1 MKITLKALILMF
13 AKAISFMILAFS
25 FLFALSACSWFGSDD
40 PNSGNNVGKYK
51 IYYYNELNDTEKTL
65 EVTQGSSYSLSPV
78 PTHAGYKFLGLYDE
92 NGTQYMDENGQSRL
106 PYSDGRDISLTIKW
120 ERFVVTI
127 KFNIAGATLQ
137 NTLDMEDRYFDY
149 NGNITSVPTPMRTG
163 WYFLGWYSGTNS
175 SAVRYSNSMGILP
188 DKVELTVQNYPAL
201 QNGKELTFYAQFE
214 RITYDVTIYR
224 DGSGGDVL
232 EIVKVPHGEKV
243 DNYIKHL
250 PTSERI
256 SKGNA
261 KRLLYYSN
269 VPNQGAGKFT
279 GAVESN
285 MNLYGQWET
294 LTTADGYDDYI
305 VARIDFERIALDK
318 SGKYLLLNDLN
329 LETWNAPFD
338 FAGTFDGGGFRITY
352 TQSITQNSGD
362 FYGGLFTQL
371 NNATI
376 KNLEL
381 SVAVNLNRQTRDNE
395 GYIGGLAGRSIGS
408 ASISKIGVSGSVYAQ
423 KGNYLRIGGLI
434 GSLEGGIIDQ
444 CKNSASVTAR
454 QGWTVVAGGIVG
466 DARPVSTS
474 IIIINCYNEG
484 EIIAHS
490 DAGAFSSTG
499 VGAGGIVG
507 RYRIVSSRTLKIE
520 NCYNNSSCQVSG
532 SWYGWREAGGIVGD
546 VDTGNYP
553 GLTLSN
559 CYWNSNLRSTVVHNR
574 TSISGATAKTNMNGF
589 NYDGGTWQNE
599 AIWTLSSGA
608 PKLTWELN

>member
-25 FLFALSACSWFGSDD
+25 LLFALSACSWFGSDD

-92 NGTQYMDENGQSRL
+92 KGTQYMDENGQSRL

-224 DGSGGDVL
+224 DGSEGDVL

-329 LETWNAPFD
+329 LGTWNAPFD
-338 FAGTFDGGGFRITY
+338 FSGTFDGGGNILSY
-352 TQSITQNSGD
+352 TQTINGYSGA
-362 FYGGLFTQL
+362 FYGGLFSKLET
-371 NNATI
+371 AI
-376 KNLEL
+376 IRNLKL
-381 SVAVNLNRQTRDNE
+381 KVNINKERHNDS
-395 GYIGGLAGRSIGS
+395 YVGGLAGKANGNTL
-408 ASISKIGVSGSVYAQ
+408 ISKVSVEGSIWIKWDGDSSV
-423 KGNYLRIGGLI
+423 
-434 GSLEGGIIDQ
+434 GGIIGLLQGGRIDQ
-444 CKNSASVTAR
+444 CKNNASISTI
-454 QGWTVVAGGIVG
+454 QFWTTVAGGIVG
-466 DARPVSTS
+466 TANPVDS
-474 IIIINCYNEG
+474 IITISNCYNQG
-484 EIIAHS
+484 QILADS
-490 DAGAFSSTG
+490 GG
-499 VGAGGIVG
+499 VGAGQGRAAGGIVG
-507 RYRIVSSRTLKIE
+507 VYKTVSGKSANIE
-520 NCYNNSSCQVSG
+520 NCYNDSTVEAKG
-532 SWYGWREAGGIVGD
+532 GWGAGWWSTGALVGD
-546 VDTGNYP
+546 VSGNNYI
-553 GLTLSN
+553 GLNISY
-559 CYWNSNLRSTVVHNR
+559 CYWNSNLCSMVLHNR
-574 TSISGATAKTNMNGF
+574 TSFSGTTGKINMTGF
-589 NYDGGTWQNE
+589 DYQGGTWRNE
-599 AIWTLSSGA
+599 TIWTLNSGA